1 MTQRLGVIADDF
13 TGATDIAGFMV
24 ENGWRVT
31 QLIGHGPAQVPAD
44 VDAVVISLKSRSCAV
59 EQAVADSLAALARLQ
74 ELGCNRFFF
83 KYCSTF
89 DSTAEGNIGP
99 VTDALLEALGQNF
112 TVICPALP
120 VNGRTVCHGN
130 LFVNGVP
137 LNESGMKDHPVT
149 PMTDA
154 NLQRLMAAQ
163 ARGQVGLVD
172 YHAVLAGPAAV
183 RARLEELKANG
194 VNYAVLDTLT
204 MTDLPVL
211 GEALSE
217 LKLVTG
223 GSGLGAGLARFATG
237 GQGAALARELGAP
250 VAGGRAVVLSGSCSQ
265 MTNAQVAAY
274 QQKAPHRLVEV
285 ARCIEAPAAY
295 AAELADWVAAQDS
308 APAPMLYATQPA
320 AELSRIQAQYGAARA
335 SEAVEGVFAA
345 VAARL
350 AGEGF
355 SKFIVAGGETSGIVT
370 QALAVTGFHIGPQ
383 IAPGVP
389 WVRALDKPLSLALK
403 SGNFGDE
410 HFFSN
415 AQEFFHD

>member
-31 QLIGHGPAQVPAD
+31 QLIGHGPAEVPAD

-59 EQAVADSLAALARLQ
+59 EQAVADSLAALARLK
-74 ELGCNRFFF
+74 ELGCDRFFF

-99 VTDALLEALGQNF
+99 VTDALLAALGETF

-137 LNESGMKDHPVT
+137 LDESGMKDHPVT
-149 PMTDA
+149 PMRDA

-183 RARLEELKANG
+183 HARLEELKANG

-204 MTDLPVL
+204 MADLPVL
-211 GEALSE
+211 GEAVSE

-223 GSGLGAGLARFATG
+223 GSGLGAGLARVATG
-237 GQGAALARELGAP
+237 G
-250 VAGGRAVVLSGSCSQ
+250 
-265 MTNAQVAAY
+265 
-274 QQKAPHRLVEV
+274 
-285 ARCIEAPAAY
+285 
-295 AAELADWVAAQDS
+295 
-308 APAPMLYATQPA
+308 
-320 AELSRIQAQYGAARA
+320 
-335 SEAVEGVFAA
+335 
-345 VAARL
+345 
-350 AGEGF
+350 
-355 SKFIVAGGETSGIVT
+355 
-370 QALAVTGFHIGPQ
+370 
-383 IAPGVP
+383 
-389 WVRALDKPLSLALK
+389 
-403 SGNFGDE
+403 
-410 HFFSN
+410 
-415 AQEFFHD
+415 